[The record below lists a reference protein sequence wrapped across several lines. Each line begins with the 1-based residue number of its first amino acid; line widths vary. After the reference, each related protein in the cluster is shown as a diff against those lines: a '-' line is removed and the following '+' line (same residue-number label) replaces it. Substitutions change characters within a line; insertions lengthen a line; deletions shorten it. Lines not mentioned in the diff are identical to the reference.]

1 MAYDKYE
8 KLKLQYT
15 YGPGEGYWA
24 DVIPPQY
31 KAGELIEKN
40 SPDCGGVNRLY
51 RWYALPDEFICD
63 GYNKYYKE
71 VYQISTDEGFT
82 WENVKP
88 LQTRTGQ
95 LIEANSIDCGYG
107 ITWELVEDEYIC
119 EETTVK
125 PICGNSP
132 GKKPTVRAIY
142 GYVDPSYTN
151 NGHGA
156 SFMLRKDT
164 GMATLE
170 KEVKATVYTDITDD
184 NGYYYFELPIDDNYF
199 NITAYNYSQ
208 FRKIYFNQMEDY
220 TSLTSLKD
228 FCYNSEMLIEVN
240 FNGLNTRNV
249 TTLQQ
254 MFHNCP
260 SLICV
265 DFTGFNTANVQDMRG
280 VFEGCSSLETLDL
293 SSFSSEDLRNISD
306 MFKDCQMLN
315 ELDLSNLT
323 MKNLYYMDGAFN
335 GCSNLETLNISN
347 WSSSVYNETDE
358 YLIVNKCYSL
368 HTIVAKNCSNIILS
382 AFRRSISYL
391 TQAHEQDIQIIT

>member
-1 MAYDKYE
+1 MAGDKYQ

-15 YGPGEGYWA
+15 YGPGDGYWM
-24 DVIPPQY
+24 DVEPPQY
-31 KAGELIEKN
+31 KMGELIEKN
-40 SPDCGGVNRLY
+40 SPDCGGVQKIY
-51 RWYALPDEFICD
+51 RWYALPDEYICN

-71 VYQISTDEGFT
+71 VYQVSTNDGFT
-82 WENVKP
+82 WENVTP

-107 ITWELVEDEYIC
+107 ITWELVQDEYIC

-125 PICGNSP
+125 PICGNSS

-142 GYVDPSYTN
+142 GYVDPSYTEI
-151 NGHGA
+151 GHGA
-156 SFMLRKDT
+156 TFILRKDT

-184 NGYYYFELPIDDNYF
+184 NGYYYFELPIDDNYY
-199 NITAYNYSQ
+199 NITAYSYSR
-208 FRKIYFNQMEDY
+208 FRKIFFNQMEDY

-240 FNGLNTRNV
+240 FNGLNTSNV

-260 SLICV
+260 NLICV
-265 DFTGFNTANVQDMRG
+265 DFTGFNTANVQIMMG
-280 VFEGCSSLETLDL
+280 AFEGCSSLETIDL
-293 SSFSSEDLRNISD
+293 SSFSSNDLRNISY
-306 MFKDCQMLN
+306 MFKDCKMLK

-323 MKNLYYMDGAFN
+323 MKTLYYMEGAFY
-335 GCSNLETLNISN
+335 GCYNLEALNISN
-347 WSSSVYNETDE
+347 WDSSVYNINNEMVILVACNE
-358 YLIVNKCYSL
+358 L
-368 HTIVAKNCSNIILS
+368 HTIVAKNCGYEILN
-382 AFRRSISYL
+382 AFKRSIEYSKL
-391 TQAHEQDIQIIT
+391 DIQIIT

>member
-1 MAYDKYE
+1 MAYDKYQ

-15 YGPGEGYWA
+15 YGPGDAWS
-24 DVIPPQY
+24 DVKPPRY

-63 GYNKYYKE
+63 GYNKFYKE

-119 EETTVK
+119 EETTIK
-125 PICGNSP
+125 PICGNSS

-156 SFMLRKDT
+156 SFILRKDT
-164 GMATLE
+164 GMATLD
-170 KEVKATVYTDITDD
+170 KEVKATVYTDITDE

-220 TSLTSLKD
+220 TSLRSLKD

-240 FNGLNTRNV
+240 FNGLNTSNV

-260 SLICV
+260 NLICV

-280 VFEGCSSLETLDL
+280 LFEGCSSLETIDL

-306 MFKDCQMLN
+306 MFKDCQMLK

-347 WSSSVYNETDE
+347 WSSVVYNETDE